1 MYITRMSAD
10 EDGSTPWITGL
21 TLVDYPPSFGTF
33 EEETST
39 EEETTEEDSETT
51 TDEEATS

>member
-21 TLVDYPPSFGTF
+21 TLVDYPPSFGTY
-33 EEETST
+33 TG
-39 EEETTEEDSETT
+39 EEETTEDSEEETT
-51 TDEEATS
+51 IDEEDLT